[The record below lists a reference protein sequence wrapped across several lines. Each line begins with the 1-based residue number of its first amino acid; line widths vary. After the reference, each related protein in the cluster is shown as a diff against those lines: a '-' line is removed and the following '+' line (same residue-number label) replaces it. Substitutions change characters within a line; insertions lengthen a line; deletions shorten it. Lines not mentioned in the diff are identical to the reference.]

1 MVYILSMK
9 KLGPGLLIAAA
20 FIGPG
25 TITACTIAGV
35 EFGYSL
41 LWALLFS
48 IVATIILQEMS
59 SRLGLVTEQGLAETV
74 LTNLSSKLL
83 RNLIIGIIL
92 SAILIGNAAYEGGNI
107 GGAVLG
113 LQALLGNE
121 HSNWYPLL
129 IGGIAF
135 ILLWYGNYKTIERV
149 FIGLIFLMSLSF
161 IITALLTKPNL
172 LQILKGFVP
181 NYSDSSIFTIVALIG
196 TTIVPYN
203 LFLHASLVNEK
214 WQGEKDL
221 KTARNDTIISIVI
234 GGFISMAIVIAAT
247 AIDIKEVTGAQDLAK
262 GLEPL
267 FGRYAT
273 VFMGIGLFTA
283 GITSSITAP
292 LAAAYVANSCF
303 GWKASLKDKWFRL
316 VWILVLSSGMLLLY
330 LKIKPIEIIKFAQ
343 IANGILLPLIAIIL
357 VWSLNKSERLGKHIN
372 TKMQNILGF
381 IIILITMA
389 LGIKTIIKVLGL
401 V

>member
-221 KTARNDTIISIVI
+221 KTARNDTIISIAI

-267 FGRYAT
+267 FGSYAT

>member
-1 MVYILSMK
+1 MK

-135 ILLWYGNYKTIERV
+135 ILLWHGNYKTIERV

-221 KTARNDTIISIVI
+221 KTARNDTIISIAI

-267 FGRYAT
+267 FGSYAT

-357 VWSLNKSERLGKHIN
+357 VWSLNNSERLGKHIN

>member
-1 MVYILSMK
+1 MK

-48 IVATIILQEMS
+48 ILATIILQEMS
-59 SRLGLVTEQGLAETV
+59 SRLGLISRQGLAEAV
-74 LTNLSSKLL
+74 LTNLPSKLI
-83 RNLIIGIIL
+83 RNLIIGIML

-113 LQALLGNE
+113 LQALLGYKL
-121 HSNWYPLL
+121 SNLYPLL

-172 LQILKGFVP
+172 LEVLKGFVP
-181 NYSDSSIFTIVALIG
+181 TYSDSSIFTVVALIG

-221 KTARNDTIISIVI
+221 KTARNDTIISIAI

-247 AIDIKEVTGAQDLAK
+247 AIDIKEVTGAQDLAR
-262 GLEPL
+262 GLDPL
-267 FGRYAT
+267 FGSYAT

-303 GWKASLKDKWFRL
+303 GWNANLKDIRFRL

-357 VWSLNKSERLGKHIN
+357 VWSLNKSDRLGKHAN
-372 TKMQNILGF
+372 TRIQNILGF
-381 IIILITMA
+381 LIILITLA
-389 LGIKTIIKVLGL
+389 LGIKTIGKVFGL
-401 V
+401 F

>member
-1 MVYILSMK
+1 MVYILSVK

-48 IVATIILQEMS
+48 ILATIILQEMS
-59 SRLGLVTEQGLAETV
+59 SRLGLISRQGLAEAV
-74 LTNLSSKLL
+74 LTNLPSKLI
-83 RNLIIGIIL
+83 RNLIIGIML

-113 LQALLGNE
+113 LQALLGDKL
-121 HSNWYPLL
+121 SNLYPLL
-129 IGGIAF
+129 IAGIAF

-172 LQILKGFVP
+172 LEILKGFVP
-181 NYSDSSIFTIVALIG
+181 TYSDSSIFTVVALIG

-221 KTARNDTIISIVI
+221 KTARNDTIISIAI

-267 FGRYAT
+267 FGSYAT

-303 GWKASLKDKWFRL
+303 GWNANLKDIRFRL

-357 VWSLNKSERLGKHIN
+357 VWSLNKSDRLGKHAN
-372 TKMQNILGF
+372 TRIQNILGF
-381 IIILITMA
+381 LIILITLA
-389 LGIKTIIKVLGL
+389 LGIKTIGKVFGL
-401 V
+401 F

>member
-1 MVYILSMK
+1 MK

-221 KTARNDTIISIVI
+221 KTARNDTIISIAI

-267 FGRYAT
+267 FGSYAT

>member
-1 MVYILSMK
+1 MVYILSVK

-48 IVATIILQEMS
+48 ILATIILQEMS
-59 SRLGLVTEQGLAETV
+59 SRLGLISRQGLAEAV
-74 LTNLSSKLL
+74 LTNLPSKLL
-83 RNLIIGIIL
+83 RNLTIGIML
-92 SAILIGNAAYEGGNI
+92 SAILVGNAAYEGGNI

-113 LQALLGNE
+113 LQALLGDKL
-121 HSNWYPLL
+121 SNLYPLL
-129 IGGIAF
+129 IAGIAF

-172 LQILKGFVP
+172 LEILKGFVP
-181 NYSDSSIFTIVALIG
+181 TYSDSSIFTVVALIG

-221 KTARNDTIISIVI
+221 KTARNDTIISIAI
-234 GGFISMAIVIAAT
+234 GGFISIAIVIAAT

-267 FGRYAT
+267 FGSYAT

-303 GWKASLKDKWFRL
+303 GWNANLKDIRFRL

-357 VWSLNKSERLGKHIN
+357 VWSLNKSDRLGKHAN
-372 TKMQNILGF
+372 TRIQNILGF
-381 IIILITMA
+381 LIILITLA
-389 LGIKTIIKVLGL
+389 LGIKTIGKVFGL
-401 V
+401 F

>member
-1 MVYILSMK
+1 MVYILSVK

-48 IVATIILQEMS
+48 ILATIILQEMS
-59 SRLGLVTEQGLAETV
+59 SRLGLISRQGLAEAV
-74 LTNLSSKLL
+74 LTNLPSKLI
-83 RNLIIGIIL
+83 RNLIIGIML

-113 LQALLGNE
+113 LQALLGYKL
-121 HSNWYPLL
+121 SNLYPLL

-172 LQILKGFVP
+172 LEVLKGFVP
-181 NYSDSSIFTIVALIG
+181 TYSDSSIFTVVALIG

-221 KTARNDTIISIVI
+221 KTARNDTIISIAI

-247 AIDIKEVTGAQDLAK
+247 AIDIKEVTGAQDLAR
-262 GLEPL
+262 GLDPL
-267 FGRYAT
+267 FGSYAT

-303 GWKASLKDKWFRL
+303 GWNANLKDIRFRL

-357 VWSLNKSERLGKHIN
+357 VWSLNKSDRLGKHAN
-372 TKMQNILGF
+372 TRIQNILGF
-381 IIILITMA
+381 LIILITLA
-389 LGIKTIIKVLGL
+389 LGIKTIGKVFGL
-401 V
+401 F